1 MKLLCAIFVATAT
14 AGSARYYSEVLQNGG
29 MLRYLREPRFLNVC
43 QELEEMKGKRVLL
56 FETHPL
62 LAAWF
67 CYHARHNDVYF
78 AGRFIGD
85 SSVPRFALF
94 SKVPD
99 LESID
104 LVGTCERIVDL
115 KAPSLSCLALV
126 DDIPGE
132 DRTDG
137 HVRYWLGPPAGLRF
151 LALRPMSANL
161 KMQLGPGPEATA
173 FPIDFFLKDDQG
185 HVSQGEIWDRNVEVL
200 RMNLPR
206 GLSSLELSVKVKKS
220 EPNIAPS
227 FPILAELHGIEIS
240 EVDIVP
246 GG

>member
-1 MKLLCAIFVATAT
+1 M
-14 AGSARYYSEVLQNGG
+14 
-29 MLRYLREPRFLNVC
+29 
-43 QELEEMKGKRVLL
+43 LL

-85 SSVPRFALF
+85 SSVPPFAPF
-94 SKVPD
+94 AKIPD
-99 LESID
+99 LTNID
-104 LVGTCERIVDL
+104 FVGTYDRMVDV
-115 KAPSLSCLALV
+115 KPPGLSCLTLV

-132 DRTDG
+132 DRTNG

-151 LALRPMSANL
+151 LALRPMSATL
-161 KMQLGPGPEATA
+161 KMQLGPGPEATT
-173 FPIDFFLKDDQG
+173 FPIDFFVKDDQG
-185 HVSQGEIWDRNVEVL
+185 HVSQGEIWDKNVEVL

-206 GLSSLELSVKVKKS
+206 GLSSLELSVKAKES
-220 EPNIAPS
+220 DPNVAPS
-227 FPILAELHGIEIS
+227 LPILVELHGIEIS
-240 EVDIVP
+240 EVDVKP